1 MAARTKVLALGM
13 ALCTVMQVAFG
24 AAAAT
29 AAPQQP
35 QTASL
40 PMRMVLGALGGMG
53 GSSVCHPLDVI
64 RVQMQVD
71 TAGMYKNPLDAAT
84 KIVKRDG
91 FITGLYSGISAAYLR
106 QWTYGS
112 CRVGIYAFLLDK
124 VKASQ
129 EPGTQIPF
137 WKKLL
142 MGSTSGAIGS
152 MAGLPSEVALVR
164 MSADSKLAPE
174 LKRGYKNV
182 GDCIVR
188 ISKEE
193 VIVAAP
199 NLCVRVKGT
208 GRPPIR
214 TLLSCLHQMRFVLYI
229 CAFALL
235 SGCRSCVDAKGQRAS
250 RGPSAWNTH
259 DGNCTHAKEPFLCP
273 PLPSLPRLFARSL
286 HSPLASSV
294 LNASEDINLR
304 AHPFSSLLV
313 FITGR
318 EEPLEWR
325 STNRDPRNPP
335 LLGRPR
341 LLLGDQGAAS
351 RQVCLAPI
359 LFLHVGSSTHLTD
372 AD

>member
-1 MAARTKVLALGM
+1 
-13 ALCTVMQVAFG
+13 
-24 AAAAT
+24 
-29 AAPQQP
+29 
-35 QTASL
+35 
-40 PMRMVLGALGGMG
+40 
-53 GSSVCHPLDVI
+53 
-64 RVQMQVD
+64 
-71 TAGMYKNPLDAAT
+71 
-84 KIVKRDG
+84 
-91 FITGLYSGISAAYLR
+91 
-106 QWTYGS
+106 
-112 CRVGIYAFLLDK
+112 
-124 VKASQ
+124 
-129 EPGTQIPF
+129 
-137 WKKLL
+137 
-142 MGSTSGAIGS
+142 
-152 MAGLPSEVALVR
+152 
-164 MSADSKLAPE
+164 
-174 LKRGYKNV
+174 
-182 GDCIVR
+182 
-188 ISKEE
+188 
-193 VIVAAP
+193 
-199 NLCVRVKGT
+199 
-208 GRPPIR
+208 
-214 TLLSCLHQMRFVLYI
+214 MRFVLYI

-351 RQVCLAPI
+351 RQVSGGVPQQGWHPPHVHVHHVRVARRHCCLGAP
-359 LFLHVGSSTHLTD
+359 LPRPSASGQDHTRPLSSLLLRTRG
-372 AD
+372 ACRVAP